1 MEYLRE
7 HGGTFG
13 TSSHS
18 TNFLAAVH
26 DGDVEEVQTL
36 YQLGSVDINSG
47 DFDKRTALHLASL
60 NGNADMVRFLCVSGA
75 DVNVADR
82 WNRRPLDEASD
93 PECIE
98 ILLKYG
104 AESGT
109 TDEGSIA
116 LLDLFQKYSKIR
128 DGERSLD
135 WHDVQSMLKDFGQEA
150 TVREEIITVELSITI
165 LIILRLLLKDDEARK
180 LFQTVDTD
188 GNGYIS
194 KDEFVYQSELFLKG
208 RPATIIL
215 IVGGKPRIKHRKY
228 MCSSN
233 ALKGCLLL

>member
-1 MEYLRE
+1 M
-7 HGGTFG
+7 
-13 TSSHS
+13 
-18 TNFLAAVH
+18 
-26 DGDVEEVQTL
+26 
-36 YQLGSVDINSG
+36 
-47 DFDKRTALHLASL
+47 
-60 NGNADMVRFLCVSGA
+60 
-75 DVNVADR
+75 ADR

-135 WHDVQSMLKDFGQEA
+135 WYDVQSMLKDFGQEA
-150 TVREEIITVELSITI
+150 TVRGKIMCLSDHYTFMIVDLSRTYHF
-165 LIILRLLLKDDEARK
+165 LLKDEEARK

-194 KDEFVYQSELFLKG
+194 KDEFVYKSELFLKG
-208 RPATIIL
+208 RPARIIL
-215 IVGGKPRIKHRKY
+215 IVGGKPNIKCPSTCISNGSQDICCFRARIRER
-228 MCSSN
+228 
-233 ALKGCLLL
+233 LTV